1 MTGAKDQRI
10 SQESSYFLPFTS
22 AFCYAGSVF
31 RHILMSGRKHVSQD
45 VWACERSLAFKI
57 AGVRMLLSSSIYSS
71 IHSHSTG
78 LIFSLMNN
86 LKLVNR
92 LRRVKISVVTIF
104 IAGSSA
110 LCSKKQKALV

>member
-1 MTGAKDQRI
+1 MTGAKDQMI
-10 SQESSYFLPFTS
+10 SQESSYFLLFTS

-45 VWACERSLAFKI
+45 VWAYESFYNSWSK
-57 AGVRMLLSSSIYSS
+57 VLLSSSIYSS
-71 IHSHSTG
+71 IHPHSAG
-78 LIFSLMNN
+78 FIFSLMIN

-110 LCSKKQKALV
+110 LCSMKQKALV